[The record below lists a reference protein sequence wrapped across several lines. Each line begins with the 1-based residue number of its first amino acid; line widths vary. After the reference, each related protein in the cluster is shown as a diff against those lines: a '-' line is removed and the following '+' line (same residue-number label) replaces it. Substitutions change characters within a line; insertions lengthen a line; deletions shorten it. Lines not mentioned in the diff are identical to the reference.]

1 MKRVLIAVLVLLT
14 APLLLT
20 AQTITTFEDLES
32 DIESFAAGVA
42 SSLPLNAS
50 VGLNWSDA
58 YIGQFPHFGVGVTLG
73 ASTVPFS
80 AARFALDAMDL
91 TDTLTSDPR
100 FTYIEQ
106 YGVPLPAYTAEA
118 RLGGLIIPFDL
129 GVKVGILPPD
139 FELATIMPGFS
150 LDYMNLGFD
159 LRVPVIEER
168 GLIPELSIGGGY
180 NYLRANVG
188 IDGLLEEGVQVTSFD
203 DPRPDVNETYNF
215 SMSNPT
221 ANFQWS
227 ANVIDLKAQVSKGL
241 LLFRPYLGV
250 GASIGFGSAGA
261 GYESEVVTNLTD
273 EDIAEINTWAESA
286 GYEAPLPELSDS
298 SFYVN
303 APMTGGWAFRAYG
316 GLSINLLIVKI
327 DVTGMYDFLGNNY
340 GLTLGARLQI

>member
-1 MKRVLIAVLVLLT
+1 MKRVLVAALVLLL
-14 APLLLT
+14 APMLVV
-20 AQTITTFEDLES
+20 AQQTITTFENLES
-32 DIESFAAGVA
+32 DIESFADGVA

-58 YIGQFPHFGVGVTLG
+58 YIGQFPHLGVGVTLG
-73 ASTVPFS
+73 ASTVPFE
-80 AARFALDAMDL
+80 AARFALDAMEL
-91 TDTLTSDPR
+91 TETVTSDPN
-100 FTYIEQ
+100 FAYIEQ

-139 FELATIMPGFS
+139 FQLESILPGFS

-159 LRVPVIEER
+159 VRLPIVEER

-188 IDGLLEEGVQVTSFD
+188 INGLLEDGIQIQSFE
-203 DPRPDVNETYNF
+203 DPRPDVNETYNIE
-215 SMSNPT
+215 MTNPT

-261 GYESEVVTNLTD
+261 GYESEVTGISEQQID
-273 EDIAEINTWAESA
+273 EISAWAESQ
-286 GYEAPLPELSDS
+286 GFESPLPELSDS

-316 GLSINLLIVKI
+316 GLSINLLILKI

-340 GLTLGARLQI
+340 GLTLGARVQL